1 MNAVVRSL
9 RPDIRNPVL
18 KLQAIAKL
26 QQLDEPTRALLS
38 ELLFEIQGGARVTAE
53 KCWRMHK
60 APMAAYWKAVG
71 VYAGHIARA
80 IRARAHR

>member
-1 MNAVVRSL
+1 MKATRGL

-18 KLQAIAKL
+18 KLAAVQRLRLLPVGQRRMLSDLLMEI
-26 QQLDEPTRALLS
+26 RADAL
-38 ELLFEIQGGARVTAE
+38 ERAE
-53 KCWRMHK
+53 HSWRRHK

-80 IRARAHR
+80 IRPRKKR